1 MAELV
6 PIESVGSIVQ
16 SFRSAKLDRES
27 EQKYQE
33 IIKGSIRQLR
43 TRLGYHVDRPLP
55 ASCTPRANGPATE
68 IRNETPYRL
77 GESLLPELK
86 ETLPSLLTLINSQSS
101 TSLWYNSL
109 LDSLVKIDEI
119 VERID
124 TSIIAIRI
132 DHKAWESRRHG
143 LVIMP
148 FLNASQIASLICQ
161 VKELFESELS
171 HLCIEYDMFF
181 NNSNLS
187 NQSNHDLPTAKEN
200 KNLERLTTVLIEKID
215 AIIQWLRK
223 SMVRL
228 VEEEWAKLVQPID
241 GEIKWLLNDINT
253 NDNEQDEED
262 PWRDGPET
270 ISHQRKDLFRAAIP
284 VMRLSRI
291 YYNKLARQM
300 NDDVRLIFSDSSM
313 HMGMDQLKRLFKETN
328 QTVTALTE
336 FIYNIRE
343 NASREDFHS
352 MVKWLFDRFGSSSS
366 ILQDHWLALLQS
378 KDPGVNKELLK
389 RSFEWL
395 EFWSHQFFLANVQFI
410 ISSSDQ
416 YWMQFD

>member
-27 EQKYQE
+27 EQKYQ
-33 IIKGSIRQLR
+33 
-43 TRLGYHVDRPLP
+43 
-55 ASCTPRANGPATE
+55 E

-132 DHKAWESRRHG
+132 DHKAWESRRH
-143 LVIMP
+143 
-148 FLNASQIASLICQ
+148 
-161 VKELFESELS
+161 
-171 HLCIEYDMFF
+171 EYDTFF

-200 KNLERLTTVLIEKID
+200 ENLERLTTVLIEKID